1 MMIQLQA
8 VIKSFPGVF
17 QPVLNN
23 ITMSFKPGE
32 FTVVIGANGS
42 GKSTL
47 MKMISGEYRPDVGR
61 VSVSAPVAQVV
72 QDVHKGTVP
81 QMTLLENMALS
92 YIKKPQFSF
101 YRRYQADVISIIK
114 QLGLG
119 LEAYLD
125 LPLGQLSGG
134 QRQIIA
140 TVMAIHSGRAIVLLD
155 EHTSALDPK
164 MQALL
169 MRYTADAITQQH
181 ITALM
186 ITHNMNDAIAF
197 GDRLI
202 MLHQGRIVLDVQGQ
216 DKRALSVSALLA
228 LFHHYEDE
236 DLLAEVSYVD

>member
-169 MRYTADAITQQH
+169 MRYTADAITQ
-181 ITALM
+181 
-186 ITHNMNDAIAF
+186 
-197 GDRLI
+197 
-202 MLHQGRIVLDVQGQ
+202 
-216 DKRALSVSALLA
+216 
-228 LFHHYEDE
+228 
-236 DLLAEVSYVD
+236 